1 MDYYFICSTV
11 GQILQ
16 WRANDVVFGFIG
28 GETTGTTGTTIT
40 RTASNL
46 QYITTLLSSQSSQ
59 SGLFTFDSVLIVSTI
74 TSINVVIVVTC
85 FNGVEFKS
93 VTINDAATAQNEI
106 LNANSQNVFLQY
118 LLSATIV
125 NDSITYFY
133 LCGVNDEFQA
143 WQTNSLP
150 YIFRNTDAIGQNIID
165 LSVDQTLVAQQAIL
179 MAREPYSL
187 ISILLLTS
195 IPDVNVT
202 CASSLFQGT
211 LYFSDVQSTTVTTP
225 PPISEV
231 YTAPDN
237 NSGMLFAHIIAIYT
251 HKLLIYCILSQVMC
265 VHR

>member
-1 MDYYFICSTV
+1 MDYYFTCSTV

-16 WRANDVVFGFIG
+16 WRVNQDVFGFIG

-59 SGLFTFDSVLIVSTI
+59 AGLFTFDSVLIVSTT

-106 LNANSQNVFLQY
+106 FNANSQNVFLQY

-125 NDSITYFY
+125 NDSTTYFY
-133 LCGVNDEFQA
+133 LCGVNDVIQQ

-150 YIFRNTDAIGQNIID
+150 YIFSNTDAIGRNRFD
-165 LSVDQTLVAQQAIL
+165 LSADQTLVARQAIV
-179 MAREPYSL
+179 MAREPYSVV
-187 ISILLLTS
+187 SILLLTS

-202 CASSLFQGT
+202 CASSQFQRILF
-211 LYFSDVQSTTVTTP
+211 FSEVQSTTVTTP
-225 PPISEV
+225 PPTTEV
-231 YTAPDN
+231 FTTN
-237 NSGMLFAHIIAIYT
+237 GMLFDHIVAI
-251 HKLLIYCILSQVMC
+251 IVDYCI
-265 VHR
+265 